1 MGVGDVGEKISKAM
15 LDELV
20 AKGAT
25 VGKSMAESPVFAT
38 LAPGFAAAGSRAESP
53 STPKQSKGPSKLELA
68 YAAHLAVLK
77 HAGDI
82 VDYKFESIKLKIG
95 VKTCWYC
102 PDFWV
107 LAKDGVTEFH
117 ETKGWMRDDANVK
130 LKSAALQYPHFRFF
144 LVRKDGKRFSVDAV
158 K

>member
-1 MGVGDVGEKISKAM
+1 
-15 LDELV
+15 
-20 AKGAT
+20 
-25 VGKSMAESPVFAT
+25 
-38 LAPGFAAAGSRAESP
+38 
-53 STPKQSKGPSKLELA
+53 
-68 YAAHLAVLK
+68 
-77 HAGDI
+77 
-82 VDYKFESIKLKIG
+82 
-95 VKTCWYC
+95 
-102 PDFWV
+102 V

>member
-1 MGVGDVGEKISKAM
+1 VGEKISKAM
-15 LDELV
+15 LDDLV
-20 AKGAT
+20 SKGAT
-25 VGKSMAESPVFAT
+25 VGKSAAESPMFAT
-38 LAPGFAAAGSRAESP
+38 LSPAFAAAAKAAES
-53 STPKQSKGPSKLELA
+53 SAPKQSKGPNKLESS
-68 YAAHLAVLK
+68 YASHLEILK
-77 HAGDI
+77 RAGEI

-102 PDFWV
+102 CDFWV

-117 ETKGWMRDDANVK
+117 ETKGPFARDDSMVK

-144 LVRKDGKRFSVDAV
+144 LVRKDGKRFSVEAV